1 MPTWPGFACFEDL
14 CAWLMVMLAANVAS
28 GVYVVWRE
36 RLALHGHG
44 WEGCTGD
51 TRVLA
56 LSLSI
61 LSLRVVCDCVFFA
74 RHVCVPVSCVSSAQ
88 T

>member
-1 MPTWPGFACFEDL
+1 VADE
-14 CAWLMVMLAANVAS
+14 LAADVAS

-44 WEGCTGD
+44 WEGCSLVCTGD

-61 LSLRVVCDCVFFA
+61 LSLRVVCDCVFFL
-74 RHVCVPVSCVSSAQ
+74 RVMCVRVVRPNLMMC
-88 T
+88 

>member
-1 MPTWPGFACFEDL
+1 
-14 CAWLMVMLAANVAS
+14 MLRRDVH
-28 GVYVVWRE
+28 VWE

-74 RHVCVPVSCVSSAQ
+74 RHVCVVRPNLMMC
-88 T
+88 

>member
-1 MPTWPGFACFEDL
+1 
-14 CAWLMVMLAANVAS
+14 MLAADVAS

-61 LSLRVVCDCVFFA
+61 LSLRRVVCDCVFFA
-74 RHVCVPVSCVSSAQ
+74 RHAGVCRPPKLDDVLNHF
-88 T
+88 

>member
-1 MPTWPGFACFEDL
+1 VPTWPGFACFEDL
-14 CAWLMVMLAANVAS
+14 CAWLMLAADVAS